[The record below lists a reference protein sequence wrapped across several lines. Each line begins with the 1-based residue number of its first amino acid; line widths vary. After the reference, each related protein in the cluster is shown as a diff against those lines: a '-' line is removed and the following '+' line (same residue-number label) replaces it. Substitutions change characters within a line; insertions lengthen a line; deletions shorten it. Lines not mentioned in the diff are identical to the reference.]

1 MSLSV
6 VISGSYKRDF
16 PRLRS
21 SYKEFGE
28 LGCQVLSPANI
39 NPVAESDGFVY
50 MEGQEQGDP
59 AEIEQHHLQ
68 SINKANFLWVHDPE
82 GYVGTSATLEIG
94 HAVSLGIPVYA
105 AEEPREHVLRQFV
118 RVVQSPKHAVDLYNL
133 FDNVPPPALAA
144 FQSYYKQVAVTR
156 GYETSP
162 ATAMMLM
169 VEEFGE
175 LAKAMRKA
183 DGSIP
188 RYGNRPITSNVSE
201 EMADVQIYL
210 THIANLMGVDLGNA
224 VLEKEKTNW
233 HRFFT
238 TKNAPVGP
246 ISLTPG
252 EIHG

>member
-1 MSLSV
+1 
-6 VISGSYKRDF
+6 
-16 PRLRS
+16 
-21 SYKEFGE
+21 
-28 LGCQVLSPANI
+28 
-39 NPVAESDGFVY
+39 

-183 DGSIP
+183 DGLIP

-238 TKNAPVGP
+238 TKNAPEV
-246 ISLTPG
+246 
-252 EIHG
+252 